1 MGFAKVSPLQWCQ
14 CDHAGCS
21 PRPDTLH
28 NTMLYACLQP
38 ASHRG
43 EGSNSACVAH
53 NCKQTHFQES
63 IRQLSSEV
71 YTHTQKKKKRKNKRR
86 KENLGRIFLGVEH
99 SMKFGF
105 QVKCFQAGTEQSSV
119 PWALPTPWN
128 VTKCC
133 SFP

>member
-28 NTMLYACLQP
+28 NAMLYACLQP

-71 YTHTQKKKKRKNKRR
+71 YTHTHKRKR
-86 KENLGRIFLGVEH
+86 KEKTREEKKTLEEFFLAW
-99 SMKFGF
+99 SI
-105 QVKCFQAGTEQSSV
+105 
-119 PWALPTPWN
+119 L
-128 VTKCC
+128 
-133 SFP
+133 